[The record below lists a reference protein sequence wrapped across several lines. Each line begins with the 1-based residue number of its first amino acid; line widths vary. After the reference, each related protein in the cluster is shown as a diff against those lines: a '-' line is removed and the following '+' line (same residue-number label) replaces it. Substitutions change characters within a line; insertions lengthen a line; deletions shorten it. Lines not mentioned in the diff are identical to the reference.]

1 MKKYLFT
8 GLMAV
13 LALSGAAITSSDTE
27 GVSVNS
33 ADDSERVRVIVE
45 VKKGLNGLSED
56 EITLSQNNVLNS
68 IRKNVTKNVE
78 LIDRYSVL
86 NNAILIDVS
95 SNKVDEIRKLD
106 GVGLVNVDKVRF
118 SKSNETVTYSTAGV
132 LAATEE
138 ITPKEQQDTG
148 TEEENITA
156 TTLRKPANSSEGE
169 GTVIAI
175 LDNEFYL
182 KGKVGSDPAWSHA
195 TFKPLPSGTIE
206 RFDYTFIKNKLKNSN
221 LHAKAGYDSSKGKG
235 YEGSLY
241 FNTKVPF
248 YYDYGGTAPT
258 IGGDGVPD
266 CDVISNI
273 AYHGTHVASLA
284 GGNANEYKGLA
295 PKCQFACM
303 KVFTEFVADD
313 TAKALGYSSSSGGRD
328 SVILNALEDCITLG
342 VDGINMSLG
351 SDLDDFD
358 QDSLVMRTLSR
369 LAKDSGIMTSISAGN
384 AGKASY
390 SFTGG
395 YGAWTTD
402 TVETGILGSYANN
415 SDATIVASAQPN
427 SIYFENAVKF
437 TDSENNVTNI
447 AYQDQIVNR
456 EGYDDEYPED
466 KQMYL
471 KDVADADGKAQWVYI
486 PNFGTASDYNGKE
499 VEGKIAVVNR
509 GSTSF
514 IDKYNVALSKKAIG
528 LMIIN
533 NDPTSN
539 EFNFRCS
546 FGDGFDPSIPAA
558 LVLYKDKVLLE
569 AQGEGTF
576 EFISKQAS
584 INTNAKT
591 ISTFSSDGARF
602 SYDIKP
608 DVASPG
614 DSIKG
619 AIPPQKKEQKQYT
632 SVSTYEYL
640 SGTSM
645 AAPNYAGAQSLVLG
659 ERAKVIFD
667 DNYDLTNAD
676 LENYYAYRKTVDMRL
691 MSTANPMNDA
701 KANPEDG
708 KISPTSPR
716 IQGAGLID
724 LTDALNT
731 KVYLNGL
738 DAEGNEIGKS
748 KIQLRN
754 NNDIAN
760 GKLKMSFNA
769 YNEASA
775 DKSFNVKLTVMR
787 PALEENNKVIQ
798 DKYNYTGEVDDIS
811 KLGGFT
817 YWKKQYVVGQG
828 YVATRNTSQGKASQF
843 DCVKLTKQ
851 IEYYET
857 QADCEN
863 DTNKKIIAPG
873 YYYNAAASGFDWQ
886 PLPNFTYQSINDV
899 VIYQG
904 LTGQTVTIPGGNVA
918 TKIDIN
924 EWSIP
929 EEERTK
935 IAEAFEYGCAI
946 EGFVELIAN
955 DNADPDLSIPFLGF
969 YSLADK
975 KDGQTLRDA
984 RVFEPFEFEKV
995 EGVSYPSD
1003 LVNDLTKSLLGKN
1016 NADFGSLWVAG
1027 YADELT
1033 DIDTSKVFHSE
1044 TSFDK
1049 LTGFRSVGKD
1059 PSDETYYDSAKDC
1072 IYVGSPKATNTMII
1086 QQFIMRSV
1094 ANNNFQI
1101 KNSAGEIVYA
1111 SALEDS
1117 LYGDTDGKWTLY
1129 KSHVDSGLLGSG
1141 SVAHRAYAIIPLYN
1155 IETNEPFADGEYT
1168 IEFNYQ
1174 LSYDGSWV
1182 SSSYKFVVDATPPTV
1197 SSIST
1202 YEKDGQTRVRIN
1214 IDDYKVASAVV
1225 GYGYEDVYYDETNKQ
1240 YYLDLSKE
1248 DVLASMNDVA
1258 DVNNP
1263 NATARPR
1270 LYLELTDGAY
1280 GVNRMIIHFNPD
1292 NFEQYEIVQGGDLL
1306 VSYDFKYIE
1315 ESNSLEWVDI
1325 DFDGTE
1331 TPIELEGASYK
1342 GNYKLVE
1349 TTEKVPVEKPIE
1361 QPEDKPEEA
1370 EQKPDDNK
1378 TVTEEKGCCGNIAS
1392 SSALILTISAFGVAL
1407 LLKKRKALG
1416 GNK

>member
-27 GVSVNS
+27 GVDVSNV
-33 ADDSERVRVIVE
+33 DDSEQVRVIVE
-45 VKKGLNGLSED
+45 VKKGLEGLSD
-56 EITLSQNNVLNS
+56 EEVTLSQNKVLNS
-68 IRKNVTKNVE
+68 IKTKVSRNVE
-78 LIDRYSVL
+78 LLDRYHVL
-86 NNAILIDVS
+86 NNAILINIGAD
-95 SNKVDEIRKLD
+95 KVEEIKKLD
-106 GVGLVNVDKVRF
+106 GVGDVNVDKMHF
-118 SKSNETVTYSTAGV
+118 KKSTDKTITLSTAGI
-132 LAATEE
+132 LSSTAE
-138 ITPKEQQDTG
+138 ITPKDEQDLG
-148 TEEENITA
+148 TEGDNITA
-156 TTLRKPANSSEGE
+156 QTLRKPSGTADGE
-169 GTVIAI
+169 GTVIAV

-182 KGKVGSDPAWSHA
+182 KGKTADEPAWSHA
-195 TFKPLPSGTIE
+195 TYKSLPTGTIE
-206 RFDYTFIKNKLKNSN
+206 KFDYNYIKNKLTNTTM
-221 LHAKAGYDSSKGKG
+221 HAKSLFDASKNPGD
-235 YEGSLY
+235 EGSLY
-241 FNTKVPF
+241 FNSKVPF

-258 IGGDGVPD
+258 YGGDGVPD
-266 CDVISNI
+266 CDVISTI
-273 AYHGTHVASLA
+273 AYHGTHVSSLI

-295 PKCQFACM
+295 PKCQLVCM
-303 KVFTEFVADD
+303 KVFTEFFADES
-313 TAKALGYSSSSGGRD
+313 AKALGFSSHSGGYD
-328 SVILNALEDCITLG
+328 SAILSALEDCILLG

-358 QDSLVMRTLSR
+358 QNTLTMKTISR
-369 LAKDSGIMTSISAGN
+369 LAKDAGIMTAIAAGN
-384 AGKASY
+384 GGKGSF

-395 YGAWTTD
+395 YGNWTTD
-402 TVETGILGSYANN
+402 TVETGVLGSYANCY
-415 SDATIVASAQPN
+415 DATIVASAQPDEV
-427 SIYFENAVKF
+427 FFKNAVKF
-437 TDSENNVTNI
+437 TDENNKVTNI
-447 AYQDQIVNR
+447 AYEDQIVNR
-456 EGYDDEYPED
+456 EGTDDDYPVE
-466 KQMYL
+466 KHL
-471 KDVADADGKAQWVYI
+471 TECAGADGSVDWVYI
-486 PNFGTASDYNGKE
+486 PNFGTSGDYTGKD
-499 VEGKIAVVNR
+499 VTGKIAIVNR

-514 IDKYNVALSKKAIG
+514 LDKYNIAVSKGAIG

-546 FGDGFDPSIPAA
+546 FGDGFSPTIPAA
-558 LVLYKDKVLLE
+558 LVLYKDKVVIE

-576 EFISKQAS
+576 EFVSEEAS
-584 INTNAKT
+584 LNATAKT
-591 ISTFSSDGARF
+591 VSSFTNDGARF

-619 AIPPQKKEQKQYT
+619 AIPPQKKEDKQYH
-632 SVSTYEYL
+632 SISTYEYL

-645 AAPNYAGAQSLVLG
+645 ASPNYAGAQALLLSQ
-659 ERAKVIFD
+659 RAKTVFD
-667 DNYDLTNAD
+667 PDNDVTNKMLQEYA
-676 LENYYAYRKTVDMRL
+676 NYRRTIDMRL
-691 MSTANPMNDA
+691 MSTANAMNDA
-701 KANPEDG
+701 RANPETG
-708 KISPTSPR
+708 TVSPTSPR

-724 LTDALNT
+724 LADAINT

-738 DAEGNEIGKS
+738 DVEGNEINKS

-760 GKLKMSFNA
+760 GNLKMSFNA
-769 YNEASA
+769 YNETKSN
-775 DKSFNVKLTVMR
+775 KSFNVKLTVMR

-817 YWKKQYVVGQG
+817 YWKKQFVVGSG
-828 YVATRNTSQGKASQF
+828 YVATRYTSNATASQF

-873 YYYNAAASGFDWQ
+873 YYYNAASSGFDWQ
-886 PLPNFTYQSINDV
+886 PLPNYTYQSISDV

-904 LTGQTVTIPGGNVA
+904 LTGQTVTLAPGKNPV
-918 TKIDIN
+918 TID

-929 EEERTK
+929 EAEKAK
-935 IAEAFEYGCAI
+935 ILEAFEFGCAI
-946 EGFVELIAN
+946 EGYVELIAN
-955 DNADPDLSIPFLGF
+955 DSADPDLSIPFLGF

-984 RVFEPFEFEKV
+984 RVFEPFEFEKQ

-1016 NADFGSLWVAG
+1016 NSDMGSLWVAG
-1027 YADELT
+1027 YAEDIT
-1033 DIDTSKVFHSE
+1033 DIDTSKVFHCE

-1049 LTGFRSVGKD
+1049 LTGFQSVGKD
-1059 PSDETYYDSAKDC
+1059 PSDGTYYDSAKDC

-1086 QQFIMRSV
+1086 QQFMMRSV
-1094 ANNNFQI
+1094 ADNNFKI
-1101 KNSAGEIVYA
+1101 KNSAGEVVYA

-1117 LYGDTDGKWTLY
+1117 LYGDTDGRWTLY
-1129 KSHVDSGLLGSG
+1129 KSHVDSNLLGSQY
-1141 SVAHRAYAIIPLYN
+1141 VAHRAYAIIPLYN
-1155 IETNEPFADGEYT
+1155 IETNEPLADGEYT

-1182 SSSYKFVVDATPPTV
+1182 SSSYKFVVDATLPAV

-1202 YEKDGQTRVRIN
+1202 YQKDGKTRVRIN
-1214 IDDYKVASAVV
+1214 IDDYKVSSAIV
-1225 GYGYEDVYYDETNKQ
+1225 GYGYEDVHYDETTKQ

-1248 DVLASMNDVA
+1248 DVLASMNDLA
-1258 DVNNP
+1258 DVGDP
-1263 NATARPR
+1263 DATLRPR

-1292 NFEQYEIVQGGDLL
+1292 NFDQYEIVQGENLA
-1306 VSYDFKYIE
+1306 VTYDFKYNE
-1315 ESNSLEWVDI
+1315 ANNALEWVDI
-1325 DFDGTE
+1325 DFDGAE
-1331 TPIELEGASYK
+1331 TPIELEGVSYK
-1342 GNYKLVE
+1342 ANVKWVE
-1349 TTEKVPVEKPIE
+1349 TTEKVPVEKPVE
-1361 QPEDKPEEA
+1361 NDPGKPEET
-1370 EQKPDDNK
+1370 EQKPEENK
-1378 TVTEEKGCCGNIAS
+1378 VVDEKGCCGNIAS
-1392 SSALILTISAFGVAL
+1392 SSALILTISAFGLAL
-1407 LLKKRKALG
+1407 LLKKRKSLG